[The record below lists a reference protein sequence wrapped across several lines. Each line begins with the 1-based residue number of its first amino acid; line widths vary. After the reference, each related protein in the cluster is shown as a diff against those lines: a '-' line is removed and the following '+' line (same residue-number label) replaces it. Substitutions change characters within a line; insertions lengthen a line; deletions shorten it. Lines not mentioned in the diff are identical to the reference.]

1 MTKVSPQFDI
11 RDIYISKT
19 NFNQNELVLLFYF
32 FGKRSNG
39 RQCQNSIM
47 VTIGFKMTVE

>member
-11 RDIYISKT
+11 RDVYISKT

-32 FGKRSNG
+32 FGKRSADNVRIPLWLRLG
-39 RQCQNSIM
+39 S
-47 VTIGFKMTVE
+47 K